1 MRKRRF
7 IILAK
12 ALLLGIIFVAGVFWI
27 TTTSLA
33 VCINY
38 DTAMEA
44 AYTECY
50 SKIVMDPVQGS
61 PLEAEAAD
69 GVDISTGK
77 LTLLR
82 EDLSLEGMA
91 GMDLNLTRYYDSKK
105 ANIGKAIAQEKRIL
119 PWIPCV
125 FPLLQVIRKHMKLS

>member
-69 GVDISTGK
+69 GVDTSTGK

-91 GMDLNLTRYYDSKK
+91 GMDLNLTGIMTVRKLISERQLRRKKEFCHGYRACFLYYK
-105 ANIGKAIAQEKRIL
+105 
-119 PWIPCV
+119 
-125 FPLLQVIRKHMKLS
+125 